1 MKKAGKRVFEKSGY
15 RTLKNMVIDQC
26 GDKTAEEIWSSAG
39 NELNALLEKYRDVPK
54 GEKMHLCGGILPR
67 IAMYRAMLEKMPQED
82 AVHLLDETIRLNCT
96 EISKKLGNLTSL
108 PGMPGLFLRIFA
120 YMTKKMF
127 GEANGFQR
135 VFHEATGRALRI
147 DITQCPYFNYSKA
160 CGCQAIAHTFCDSDD
175 YCYGNLPK
183 IEFIRSET
191 LGRGGSRCDFCLR
204 KRANRPRNG

>member
-1 MKKAGKRVFEKSGY
+1 MKKAGKRFFSKSGY
-15 RTLKNMVIDQC
+15 RTLKAMVIDQC
-26 GDKTAEEIWSSAG
+26 GDKTAEEIWSSAR
-39 NELNALLEKYRDVPK
+39 NELNALLEKYRDIPK
-54 GEKMHLCGGILPR
+54 GEKMHLCGNILPR

-82 AVHLLDETIRLNCT
+82 AVHLLDETIWLNCT
-96 EISKKLGNLTSL
+96 EISKKLGTLTSL
-108 PGMPGLFLRIFA
+108 PGMPSLFLRIFA
-120 YMTKKMF
+120 FMTKKMF

-135 VFHEATGRALRI
+135 VFHEATGKSLRI

-160 CGCQAIAHTFCDSDD
+160 CGCEAIAHTFCDSDD

-204 KRANRPRNG
+204 QRRTID